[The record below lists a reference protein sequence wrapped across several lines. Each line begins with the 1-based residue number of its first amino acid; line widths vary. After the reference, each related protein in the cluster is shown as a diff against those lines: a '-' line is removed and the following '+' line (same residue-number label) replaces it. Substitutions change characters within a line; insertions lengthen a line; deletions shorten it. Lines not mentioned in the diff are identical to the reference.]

1 MREGMYL
8 VVKCPQCGRLT
19 LSKASYRTRTCPYC
33 GKRILLRKAMIVART
48 SSSIE
53 ATEVIRGL
61 KRRGKTP

>member
-1 MREGMYL
+1 MYL

-33 GKRILLRKAMIVART
+33 GKKIVLMRAMIVART

-53 ATEVIRGL
+53 ATEVIRDF
-61 KRRGKTP
+61 KRRGQPP